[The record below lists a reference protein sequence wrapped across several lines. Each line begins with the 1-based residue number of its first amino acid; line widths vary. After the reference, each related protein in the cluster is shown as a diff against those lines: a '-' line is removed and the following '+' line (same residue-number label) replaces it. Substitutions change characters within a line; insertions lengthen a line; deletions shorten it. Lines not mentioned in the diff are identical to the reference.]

1 MFSSFIEQKK
11 KLLNGLF
18 VHRKGCCPVTA
29 EREQFNSAIDR
40 QNIYRRYVMKTLSEA
55 ITDSIT
61 AYRLA
66 RFLDLPIH
74 IAVKAA
80 LIKLVR

>member
-1 MFSSFIEQKK
+1 MKK
-11 KLLNGLF
+11 
-18 VHRKGCCPVTA
+18 
-29 EREQFNSAIDR
+29 
-40 QNIYRRYVMKTLSEA
+40 LSEA

-66 RFLDLPIH
+66 RFIDLPIH

>member
-1 MFSSFIEQKK
+1 MKK
-11 KLLNGLF
+11 
-18 VHRKGCCPVTA
+18 
-29 EREQFNSAIDR
+29 
-40 QNIYRRYVMKTLSEA
+40 LSEA

-80 LIKLVR
+80 LIKLVK

>member
-1 MFSSFIEQKK
+1 MKK
-11 KLLNGLF
+11 
-18 VHRKGCCPVTA
+18 
-29 EREQFNSAIDR
+29 
-40 QNIYRRYVMKTLSEA
+40 LSEA

>member
-1 MFSSFIEQKK
+1 
-11 KLLNGLF
+11 
-18 VHRKGCCPVTA
+18 
-29 EREQFNSAIDR
+29 
-40 QNIYRRYVMKTLSEA
+40 MKTLSEA